1 MLRRIF
7 FLCLYLYSFLYM
19 MSTHI
24 SRTVERCVVC
34 YLMLSE
40 SRSQKVCSV
49 QCSMVYNSGDL
60 TTGELWSTGICQW
73 LHEYRALWYDLA
85 HFLLIVS
92 FPTIA
97 LNTIFPYHHIFPWKR
112 ALALVLDLRVDSL
125 VSTFLKTSSLKQVPC
140 KAWTVWQFLWWWFKG
155 LTPVVLLQVRKSGL
169 KSQYRSSLQLSQFLL
184 TGFPTPSPFPALET
198 LLSRVTIYQILRSQN
213 LEREFQQRR
222 VPLIS
227 H

>member
-24 SRTVERCVVC
+24 SRTVERCVMC

-60 TTGELWSTGICQW
+60 TTGELRSTGICQW

-97 LNTIFPYHHIFPWKR
+97 LSTIFPYQHIFPWKR

-125 VSTFLKTSSLKQVPC
+125 VSTFLKTSSLKQVLR
-140 KAWTVWQFLWWWFKG
+140 KGWTVWQTCFCGNDLNQEIRFKK
-155 LTPVVLLQVRKSGL
+155 QIQIIS
-169 KSQYRSSLQLSQFLL
+169 
-184 TGFPTPSPFPALET
+184 PAL
-198 LLSRVTIYQILRSQN
+198 SVSPY
-213 LEREFQQRR
+213 R
-222 VPLIS
+222 VPHTKSIS
-227 H
+227 SPWDTAQ